1 MYHVQMKKLITLLL
15 ACCFGSA
22 MAQSNWPTCPSSVDL
37 LWTNCYGTYTYP
49 NGDKYVG
56 EYKDGEQH
64 GQGTYTFPNRDKYV
78 GEFKDAQ
85 RNGQGTYTYADGSKY
100 VGEYKDDKFNG
111 EGAYTFANGNKY
123 VGEFKDHNFN
133 GQGIKY
139 LANGKVD
146 KSGIWKDDKLV
157 QSKFIDVAT
166 FTRIP
171 NLSNSASNLAQL
183 RKTEEQPMAQ
193 SNLPACQGKRST
205 WTNCVG
211 AYTYSSGAKYVGEF
225 KDGKFNGEGAYTF
238 ANGGKYVGE
247 FKDGKYNGQGIWF
260 RANGNVRKSGIW
272 NDGLLVQSKFIDVA
286 TFTRMLN
293 LSISAYN
300 LAQLRKTEEQPM
312 AQRNL
317 PACQGK
323 RSTWTNC
330 VGAYTFGSG
339 NKYVGEYKDGK
350 YNGQGTYTWPNGN
363 KYVGEF
369 KDDNFNGQGTYT
381 FPNGNK
387 YVGEFKDDNFNGQG
401 TYTYANG
408 NKYVGE
414 IKDDNPNMQLTISY
428 ANGNKSVGEFK
439 DDKFNGQG
447 TYTYASGGKYVG
459 EFKDGKW
466 NGQGIWFRANGNV
479 RKSGIWKDDNL
490 VQSKFIDVAT
500 FTRIPNLSNSAS
512 NLAQLRKTEEQA
524 KQKQAELEAQRKATE
539 LALAQATK
547 AAQEQVKLEA
557 QLAAQQQIQIKP
569 AAQIAPQGKRVALVI
584 GNAKYKF
591 SPLNNPVNDATD
603 MAASL
608 RSVGFDVIEVK
619 DATLK
624 QMRAATRQFADKLEV
639 SDVGLVYYSG
649 HGIEVKGKNYLIP
662 VNADIRREYEVVD
675 QAFDASN
682 LLRMMES
689 LQSGTKKRVN
699 ILIVDACRNNDL
711 PKSWRSTNNGLAR
724 MDAPAGSFIS
734 FATAPGQVA
743 ADGQGRNSPYT
754 KHLLQAL
761 KQPNVPIEQVFK
773 QVRRKVM
780 AETAGEQVPWEN
792 SSLVG
797 DFYFTVAR

>member
-1 MYHVQMKKLITLLL
+1 MRSLDPHPPLFQMGPAGSTCTVFHANDFKTHESLPKVRHPASVRWVRGKAGIRGGGQMRRFQATAGGKSLLLKAITILYDVTMKTLITLLL

-22 MAQSNWPTCPSSVDL
+22 VAQSNLPACLGTDVTR
-37 LWTNCYGTYTYP
+37 WTACFGTERTADYTYI
-49 NGDKYVG
+49 G
-56 EYKDGEQH
+56 EFKDGKSN
-64 GQGTYTFPNRDKYV
+64 GKGMMDIFASGFKGDKYV
-78 GEFKDAQ
+78 GEFKDGKF
-85 RNGQGTYTYADGSKY
+85 NGQGTYTFADGSKY
-100 VGEYKDDKFNG
+100 VGEFKDYKRNGQGTFTFADGNKYVGEFKDGKFNG
-111 EGAYTFANGNKY
+111 QGTFTFADGNKYVGEFKDGKYNGQGTYTFANGNKY
-123 VGEFKDHNFN
+123 VGEFKDSKYN
-133 GQGIKY
+133 GQGITF

-146 KSGIWKDDKLV
+146 RSGIWKDGVLV

-171 NLSNSASNLAQL
+171 
-183 RKTEEQPMAQ
+183 T
-193 SNLPACQGKRST
+193 
-205 WTNCVG
+205 
-211 AYTYSSGAKYVGEF
+211 
-225 KDGKFNGEGAYTF
+225 
-238 ANGGKYVGE
+238 
-247 FKDGKYNGQGIWF
+247 
-260 RANGNVRKSGIW
+260 
-272 NDGLLVQSKFIDVA
+272 
-286 TFTRMLN
+286 
-293 LSISAYN
+293 
-300 LAQLRKTEEQPM
+300 
-312 AQRNL
+312 
-317 PACQGK
+317 
-323 RSTWTNC
+323 
-330 VGAYTFGSG
+330 
-339 NKYVGEYKDGK
+339 
-350 YNGQGTYTWPNGN
+350 
-363 KYVGEF
+363 
-369 KDDNFNGQGTYT
+369 
-381 FPNGNK
+381 
-387 YVGEFKDDNFNGQG
+387 
-401 TYTYANG
+401 
-408 NKYVGE
+408 
-414 IKDDNPNMQLTISY
+414 
-428 ANGNKSVGEFK
+428 
-439 DDKFNGQG
+439 
-447 TYTYASGGKYVG
+447 
-459 EFKDGKW
+459 
-466 NGQGIWFRANGNV
+466 
-479 RKSGIWKDDNL
+479 
-490 VQSKFIDVAT
+490 
-500 FTRIPNLSNSAS
+500 LSNSAS

-624 QMRAATRQFADKLEV
+624 QMREATRRFADRLEV

-743 ADGQGRNSPYT
+743 SDGNGRNSPYT
-754 KHLLQAL
+754 KHLLNAL

-773 QVRRKVM
+773 QVRRNVM
-780 AETAGEQVPWEN
+780 DETGGEQVPWEN
-792 SSLVG
+792 SSLIG